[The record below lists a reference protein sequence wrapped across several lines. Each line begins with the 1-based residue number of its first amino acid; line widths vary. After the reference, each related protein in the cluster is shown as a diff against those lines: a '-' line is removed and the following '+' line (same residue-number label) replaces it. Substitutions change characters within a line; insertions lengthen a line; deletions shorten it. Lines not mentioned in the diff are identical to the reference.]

1 MDNERNIICRTIF
14 GSKLYGT
21 DSPDSDTDYKSVFMP
36 TEMEILTGKI
46 PKTINMTTGKNN
58 SRNSAEDIDHES
70 FSLHY
75 FMELLYQGQT
85 VALDMLHGNLETIQT
100 PIWRELKSRRR
111 EFYTKNM
118 RAFVGY
124 ARKQA
129 AKYGVKGSRLDAARE
144 ALAFLMTRG
153 DRTIQHL
160 YEHGELWEGEHIHLS
175 LYTLPDGDYDITK
188 SYWEVCG
195 KKMTFGGKA
204 SHYID
209 MLKKFYD
216 NYGGRAKLAAA
227 NQGIDWKAI
236 SHAFRVAYQTRAI
249 LSGSGFS
256 YPLPQTNLLREIKAG
271 KIDYSRNL
279 APNLD
284 ALMDHI
290 EILAKSSKLPE
301 KVDVE
306 YWQTWLANNTGD
318 YLNYNREAFREI

>member
-1 MDNERNIICRTIF
+1 MEERTILCRTVF

-21 DSPDSDTDYKSVFMP
+21 DTPESDTDYKSVFMP
-36 TEMEILTGKI
+36 TAREILTGQI

-58 SRNSAEDIDHES
+58 SRNGADDVDHES

-75 FMELLYQGQT
+75 FMQLLYQGQT
-85 VALDMLHGNLETIQT
+85 VALDMLHGNKEEIST
-100 PIWRELKSRRR
+100 PIWKYLKTHRH

-118 RAFVGY
+118 KAFVGY

-144 ALAFLMTRG
+144 ALSFLITKG

-160 YEHGELWEGEHIHLS
+160 YEHSELWEGEHIHLS

-204 SHYID
+204 SHYVD

-227 NQGIDWKAI
+227 NEGIDWKAI
-236 SHAFRVAYQTRAI
+236 SHAFRVAFQTQMI
-249 LSGSGFS
+249 LSGDGFK
-256 YPLPQTNLLREIKAG
+256 YPLPQTEYLRKVKAG
-271 KIDYSRNL
+271 KLDYTTEV
-279 APNLD
+279 APYLD
-284 ALMDHI
+284 SLMDVIEAQSRHSELPDKVKVESWQNWLTAMTLDHI
-290 EILAKSSKLPE
+290 KKEVLGNVKC
-301 KVDVE
+301 
-306 YWQTWLANNTGD
+306 
-318 YLNYNREAFREI
+318 

>member
-175 LYTLPDGDYDITK
+175 LYTLPDSTTTTEAGQN
-188 SYWEVCG
+188 W
-195 KKMTFGGKA
+195 
-204 SHYID
+204 
-209 MLKKFYD
+209 L
-216 NYGGRAKLAAA
+216 
-227 NQGIDWKAI
+227 Q
-236 SHAFRVAYQTRAI
+236 QTR
-249 LSGSGFS
+249 GSIGKRSAMRFEWRIK
-256 YPLPQTNLLREIKAG
+256 PERFCQGQGLVTLCLRRI
-271 KIDYSRNL
+271 
-279 APNLD
+279 
-284 ALMDHI
+284 
-290 EILAKSSKLPE
+290 
-301 KVDVE
+301 
-306 YWQTWLANNTGD
+306 
-318 YLNYNREAFREI
+318 F